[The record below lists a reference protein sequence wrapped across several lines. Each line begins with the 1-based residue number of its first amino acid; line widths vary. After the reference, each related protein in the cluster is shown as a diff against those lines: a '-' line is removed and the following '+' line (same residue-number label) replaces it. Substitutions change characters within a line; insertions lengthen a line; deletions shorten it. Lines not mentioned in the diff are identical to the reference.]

1 MDSFFSIETVTEL
14 TSSQW
19 FIIVLICLFFLF
31 ELLLFYLHRRNNLK
45 RMGALKEQF
54 EMQLHNL
61 GVQQDERMQRF
72 KDGLHN
78 HLNEISTRL
87 NATENKLSALANLF
101 YEYAN
106 EPEELEEDKKQMT
119 NNPSEEQSQE
129 SDN

>member
-1 MDSFFSIETVTEL
+1 
-14 TSSQW
+14 
-19 FIIVLICLFFLF
+19 
-31 ELLLFYLHRRNNLK
+31 
-45 RMGALKEQF
+45 MGALKEQF

-106 EPEELEEDKKQMT
+106 EPEELMEEKKEMT
-119 NNPSEEQSQE
+119 GKSTEEQQQE
-129 SDN
+129 LDN

>member
-1 MDSFFSIETVTEL
+1 MDSFFSIETITEL
-14 TSSQW
+14 TASQW
-19 FIIVLICLFFLF
+19 FIIMLICLFFVAVLS
-31 ELLLFYLHRRNNLK
+31 LFYIHRRNNLK
-45 RMGALKEQF
+45 RMDALKEQL
-54 EMQLHNL
+54 ELQLHSQ

-87 NATENKLSALANLF
+87 NATENKVSALANLF

-106 EPEELEEDKKQMT
+106 EPEEAHEKKKESTDKSTEHQ
-119 NNPSEEQSQE
+119 QE